1 MPQSICIEQIEGYIR
16 NRGDRASFTIKDGGA
31 AIELRLPM
39 NRLLTKEGSNI
50 SPVRLTVSEKPCG
63 IVLTMPAVFH
73 PFAYAAVNAFPKKI
87 GRRSSGLRPFPY
99 TMAAE
104 YERESRRLDL
114 TMTVPAI
121 GPSVTQ
127 TEFYEAV
134 SAFVHLADR
143 WAARFQ
149 RPPEPQCDDQGEGP
163 TSDSLGGGPSEESRR
178 AS

>member
-16 NRGDRASFTIKDGGA
+16 NRGDRASFTIRDGGA

-39 NRLLTKEGSNI
+39 NRLVTKEGSYI
-50 SPVRLTVSEKPCG
+50 SPIRVTVSEKPCG

-73 PFAYAAVNAFPKKI
+73 PFTYAALNAFPKKI
-87 GRRSSGLRPFPY
+87 GRRTSGLRPFPY

-104 YERESRRLDL
+104 YEREGRRLDL
-114 TMTVPAI
+114 TMTVPSI

-127 TEFYEAV
+127 AEFYEAV

-143 WAARFQ
+143 WAARIQ
-149 RPPEPQCDDQGEGP
+149 RPPAQQYDDLGEGP
-163 TSDSLGGGPSEESRR
+163 TNEPLGGGPSEE
-178 AS
+178 